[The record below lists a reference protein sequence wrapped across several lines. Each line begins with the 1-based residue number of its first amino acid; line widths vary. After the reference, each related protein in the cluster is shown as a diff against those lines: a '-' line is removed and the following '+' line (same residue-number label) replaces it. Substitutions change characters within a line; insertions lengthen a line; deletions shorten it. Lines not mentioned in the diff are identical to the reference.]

1 MKNSIKISSVVLLM
15 FFSIFYSCEQEEIDG
30 CMNESAC
37 NYNNEATNDDNS
49 CQIPINEVLEVIY
62 IDSVVSGPV
71 GEDLIAHVHIRNSSC
86 SPVSVKARKIYNG
99 SVDTSAYFCFA
110 GVCFSSS
117 TIESPLSLNLD
128 VFEEDDYFKGYFSS
142 SSPGEFDVKYRFFL
156 EDDIT
161 TLVEVNV
168 TYIVS

>member
-1 MKNSIKISSVVLLM
+1 MKNT
-15 FFSIFYSCEQEEIDG
+15 FQIFYLIALLFTFFFFSCEQEVDG
-30 CMNESAC
+30 CTDANAC

-49 CQIPINEVLEVIY
+49 CQIPIDDVLEITY
-62 IDSVVSGPV
+62 LDTIVSGTV

-86 SPVSVKARKIYNG
+86 NPVSVKARKVYNG
-99 SVDTSAYFCFA
+99 PEETSAYFCFA

-117 TIESPLSLNLD
+117 TIESPLALNLD

-142 SSPGEFDVKYRFFL
+142 SVAGEYDVKYRFYL
-156 EDDIT
+156 EDDMT
-161 TLVEVNV
+161 TLVEVDV

>member
-1 MKNSIKISSVVLLM
+1 MKYTFQILFAITL
-15 FFSIFYSCEQEEIDG
+15 FIFSCGEEEING
-30 CMNESAC
+30 CTDSMAC
-37 NYNNEATNDDNS
+37 NYNDEATNDDGA
-49 CQIPINEVLEVIY
+49 CQTPMDEILEVTY
-62 IDSVVSGPV
+62 LDSVVSGPV

-86 SPVSVKARKIYNG
+86 NPVSVKARKVYNG
-99 SVDTSAYFCFA
+99 PEETSAYFCFA

-117 TIESPLSLNLD
+117 TIESPLALNLD

-142 SSPGEFDVKYRFFL
+142 SVAGEYNVKYRFYL

-161 TLVEVNV
+161 TLVEVDI

>member
-1 MKNSIKISSVVLLM
+1 MNNTIQIFCLITLFFAF
-15 FFSIFYSCEQEEIDG
+15 FFSSCEQEVDG
-30 CMNESAC
+30 CTDANAC
-37 NYNNEATNDDNS
+37 NYDEAATNDDNS
-49 CQIPINEVLEVIY
+49 CQIPIDDVLEITY
-62 IDSVVSGPV
+62 LDTVVSGPV

-86 SPVSVKARKIYNG
+86 NPVSVKARKVYNG
-99 SVDTSAYFCFA
+99 PEETSAYFCFA

-142 SSPGEFDVKYRFFL
+142 SVAGEYDVKYRFYL
-156 EDDIT
+156 EDDMT
-161 TLVEVNV
+161 TLVEVDV